1 MTSTARK
8 KDLIPFNPDVLRWAR
23 EWRGRS
29 IDEVAAK
36 LKQPV
41 EKIQEWEDRKSGSVP
56 TVTQARTLAD
66 FYERQFLEFFRETP
80 PPIKEPELIPDLRR
94 PSDAKKLN
102 AEQERDLK
110 SIQMWAEAQRD
121 NALDLY
127 SEIGEEPPQL
137 PKEFHSSIDKNVDAV
152 ADKVREVLRFNVAEQ
167 VGLKSKD
174 KYRLP
179 TILRKK
185 FSVAGV
191 LTFKRSELKKLS
203 IRGICIFADPLPII
217 IFGNE
222 SPAAQAFTLSHELAH
237 IILGGSGIIGPMR
250 KNSSPTE
257 KWCDQFAASFLMPK
271 SAVREVVGPMPN
283 VPASEISDDELSKY
297 SRHFSVSEQAM
308 LIRLVHLG
316 YVRES
321 FYWNVKKSKFDH
333 VEENFKQFGR
343 GEYYGT
349 RYRNTLG
356 DLYTGLVLEAWN
368 SDRITNHNAA
378 EFMGIKNLSHL
389 YDIRE
394 HFGSS

>member
-1 MTSTARK
+1 MASPARK
-8 KDLIPFNPDVLRWAR
+8 KDPIPFNPDVLRWAR

-29 IDEVAAK
+29 IEEVAAK
-36 LKQPV
+36 LKQSA
-41 EKIQEWEDRKSGSVP
+41 EKIQEWENKESGSLP

-66 FYERQFLEFFRETP
+66 FYERQFLEFFREAP
-80 PPIKEPELIPDLRR
+80 PSIKEPELVPDLRR
-94 PSDAKKLN
+94 PSDAKKLTP
-102 AEQERDLK
+102 EQERDLK
-110 SIQMWAEAQRD
+110 SIQSWAEAQRD

-127 SEIGEEPPQL
+127 TEIGEDPPHL
-137 PKEFHSSIDKNVDAV
+137 PEEFHSSIVKDADAI
-152 ADKVREVLRFNVAEQ
+152 ADKAREVLRFEVSEQ

-179 TILRKK
+179 SILRQK
-185 FSVAGV
+185 FASAGV
-191 LTFKRSELKKLS
+191 LTFKRTELKGLG
-203 IRGICIFADPLPII
+203 IRGICIFADPLPVI

-222 SPAAQAFTLSHELAH
+222 SPAAQSFTLSHELAH
-237 IILGGSGIIGPMR
+237 VILGDSGIIGPVR

-271 SAVREVVGPMPN
+271 RAVREIAGPMPN

-321 FYWNVKKSKFDH
+321 FYWNVKKSKYDAI
-333 VEENFKQFGR
+333 EANFKQFGR